1 MAPTIKTIGEYKTH
15 QDYFV
20 DFFGD
25 NLSVTQTETPSVIR
39 RWIRYVVYRHR
50 RSRSRHPLVVGV
62 GVQWTPR
69 WYFSAPKGYYR
80 PADTLQLCWTPSWY
94 FSPPAY
100 DRPADTLQLC
110 VGTSVLIVQLSYCQ
124 RVPNILRRFLT
135 NPDTTFVGFWNSQDV
150 RKLEI
155 TRHQLEIGEL
165 LDVRKYVADQQ
176 GRSLRGRSFEGI
188 VEECMGLEGVKLDRK
203 ISKSDWSVDYLSKEQ
218 LVQVSVDAYVS
229 FKLGVD
235 ARLWEV

>member
-1 MAPTIKTIGEYKTH
+1 MAPTIKTMGEYKSH
-15 QDYFV
+15 QVYFIN
-20 DFFGD
+20 FFGQ
-25 NLSVTQTETPSVIR
+25 NLDVTQTETPSIIR
-39 RWIRYVVYRHR
+39 RWIRDVVYRHR
-50 RSRSRHPLVVGV
+50 RSRSSHPLVVGV
-62 GVQWTPR
+62 GVQ
-69 WYFSAPKGYYR
+69 
-80 PADTLQLCWTPSWY
+80 WTPSWY

-165 LDVRKYVADQQ
+165 LDVRV
-176 GRSLRGRSFEGI
+176 R
-188 VEECMGLEGVKLDRK
+188 LDRK

-218 LVQVSVDAYVS
+218 LLQVSVDAYVS